1 MYMVEKKRVYI
12 CRSVLQKAAS
22 LRAWQNFR
30 FDMAA
35 LRRFK
40 SQSFCLKDK
49 NDWQSSLYYYSH
61 NYRKLTIFIPTGS
74 GGLLWRGGRNDHR
87 IFKVTLC
94 KTNENFFDII
104 FFHHVSIE
112 CSIPKERGSFRA
124 NKNCNI
130 SINFIPD

>member
-94 KTNENFFDII
+94 KTNENFLDII
-104 FFHHVSIE
+104 FFHHVSID

-124 NKNCNI
+124 NKNSNI